1 MRLFNFLRRKGT
13 VKTNKKKQPGESS
26 SRTEKD
32 IKKIGADIEGLQ
44 NQVNTVNILLQK
56 HDDDLSEHRRLIT
69 EHSKGLEKLEQRV
82 STAQI
87 VAPVKEVVPAV
98 RPIEIPNPSTTP
110 FPTTSDSTQK
120 FDINRFSEQ
129 QKRILAVFFQNQGMT
144 LAYADIAKILEKSPH
159 TIKNQMREI
168 KLKADLFERSI
179 GEQSR
184 HRFKLKNDLR
194 IEKYLNVG

>member
-1 MRLFNFLRRKGT
+1 VKTRRK
-13 VKTNKKKQPGESS
+13 KYPGESS
-26 SRTEKD
+26 SKAEQA
-32 IKKIGADIEGLQ
+32 IGKIGADVKSLQ
-44 NQVNTVNILLQK
+44 AQVNTVNIALKK
-56 HDDDLSEHRRLIT
+56 HDDDLSEHRNLIT
-69 EHSKGLEKLEQRV
+69 EHSQGLEKLEQKV
-82 STAQI
+82 SDVQI
-87 VAPVKEVVPAV
+87 VPPAQQTIPTV
-98 RPIEIPNPSTTP
+98 RPFEMPNPSTTSV
-110 FPTTSDSTQK
+110 PTTIEATGK

-168 KLKADLFERSI
+168 RLKADLFDRSI